1 MVRSC
6 LICCLI
12 FVVNGLIAQT
22 NYIDSVE
29 QLIKNLPEE
38 EHIREVLNLPY
49 DKVVANTT
57 KAEIIYLNALEKAK
71 NLNHQEF
78 EADIYNQLA
87 LVYGFLGNYDKR
99 TGYNIKAIKIYEKLG
114 NKSKAGSTYG
124 GLGFSMYRRDIEKAK
139 MYMQKGIKQL
149 EEAKDYKALNPTY
162 DNYGIVQ
169 EVSGNVDSAIYF
181 YNKALDLKIN
191 QNDSIGIP
199 FALGHLSG
207 AYLVKK
213 DFVTSKK
220 YLDESYAIRKK
231 RDDTYGVAECL
242 VLYADFYY
250 AQNNYKEAAI
260 WFSDCYNMAIEN
272 KYIHLAQYAA
282 EFLSLCHEKMGNVHE
297 AISYLKIQQALKDS
311 LLNENTN
318 KAIAELEVQFET
330 EKKEKQI
337 IEQKVKITEQELKN
351 KERTNQLVILIATLL
366 LVLLAGYFIYKQQ
379 KLKQQRLIEENRL
392 KDQLAKVK
400 IQNELHEERLR
411 ISRDLHDNIGS
422 QLTFIIS
429 SVDNMKYLFKNTDEK
444 LNNKLVDISTFTK
457 TTITQLRDTIWALNK
472 EDITFDDLKSRLYNY
487 IEQAK
492 LAQEKIHFEFDN
504 QLTNNFSLNA
514 IQGVNLYRVVQEA
527 INNAIKY
534 SIASKITLK
543 ITETNAEIKID
554 VIDDGIGFE
563 LNKIN
568 AGNGLQNMKNR
579 ADKIK
584 TSIRIDSKPEMG
596 TKISVILRKD
606 TLNAV

>member
-1 MVRSC
+1 MFFAS
-6 LICCLI
+6 
-12 FVVNGLIAQT
+12 FLIAQT
-22 NYIDSVE
+22 NYLDSVE
-29 QLIKNLPEE
+29 QSIQNLSAEDQIKA
-38 EHIREVLNLPY
+38 VLNLPY

-57 KAEIIYLNALEKAK
+57 KAETIYLEALNKSK
-71 NLNHQEF
+71 KLNNQEF
-78 EADIYNQLA
+78 EADVYNQLA

-99 TGYNIKAIKIYEKLG
+99 IGYNIKAIKIYEKLG

-139 MYMQKGIKQL
+139 MYMQKGMKQL
-149 EEAKDYKALNPTY
+149 EEAKDYEALNPTY

-169 EVSGNVDSAIYF
+169 EVSGNVDSAIFY
-181 YNKALDLKIN
+181 YNKALVLKRN

-213 DFVTSKK
+213 DFTTSKK
-220 YLDESYAIRKK
+220 YLDESYSIRTK
-231 RDDTYGVAECL
+231 RNDTYGIAECM

-250 AQNNYKEAAI
+250 AQNNYKEAVH
-260 WFSDCYNMAIEN
+260 WFSDCYKKAIEN

-282 EFLSLCHEKMGNVHE
+282 EFLSICHEKMGNTSE
-297 AISYLKIQQALKDS
+297 AIHYLKIQQNLKDS

-337 IEQKVKITEQELKN
+337 IEQKVKITEQELKH
-351 KERTNQLVILIATLL
+351 KKRTNQLVILVSILL
-366 LVLLAGYFIYKQQ
+366 LVIVASYFIYKQQ

-444 LNNKLVDISTFTK
+444 LNNKLLDISTFTR

-472 EDITFDDLKSRLYNY
+472 DDITFDDLKSRLYNY

-492 LAQEKIHFEFDN
+492 SAQEKIQFEFDN

-534 SIASKITLK
+534 SVASKITLK
-543 ITETNAEIKID
+543 ITETNSEINIE

-563 LNKIN
+563 WNKIS

-579 ADKIK
+579 AEKIN
-584 TSIRIDSKPEMG
+584 TIIRIESKPSEG
-596 TKISVILRKD
+596 TKISLTLKKD

>member
-1 MVRSC
+1 MIRSC
-6 LICCLI
+6 LIFCLL
-12 FVVNGLIAQT
+12 FFASFLIAQT
-22 NYIDSVE
+22 NYLDSVE
-29 QLIKNLPEE
+29 QSIQNLSAEDQIKA
-38 EHIREVLNLPY
+38 VLNLPY

-57 KAEIIYLNALEKAK
+57 KAETIYLEALNKSK
-71 NLNHQEF
+71 KLNNQEF
-78 EADIYNQLA
+78 EADVYNQLA

-99 TGYNIKAIKIYEKLG
+99 IGYNIKAIKIYEKLG

-139 MYMQKGIKQL
+139 MYMQKGMKQL
-149 EEAKDYKALNPTY
+149 EEAKDYEALNPTY

-169 EVSGNVDSAIYF
+169 EVSGNVDSAIFY
-181 YNKALDLKIN
+181 YNKALVLKRN

-213 DFVTSKK
+213 DFATSKK
-220 YLDESYAIRKK
+220 YLDESYSIRTK
-231 RDDTYGVAECL
+231 RNDTYGIAECM

-250 AQNNYKEAAI
+250 AQKNYKEAAT
-260 WFSDCYNMAIEN
+260 WFTSCYKTAIEN

-282 EFLSLCHEKMGNVHE
+282 EFLSICHEKQGHTSE
-297 AISYLKIQQALKDS
+297 AINYLKIQQSLKDS
-311 LLNENTN
+311 LINENTN
-318 KAIAELEVQFET
+318 KAIAELEIQFET

-337 IEQKVKITEQELKN
+337 IEQKVKITEQELKH
-351 KERTNQLVILIATLL
+351 KKRTNQLVILISILL
-366 LVLLAGYFIYKQQ
+366 LVIVASYFIYKQQ

-444 LNNKLVDISTFTK
+444 LNNKLVDISIFTR

-472 EDITFDDLKSRLYNY
+472 DDITFDDLKSRLYNY

-492 LAQEKIHFEFDN
+492 SAQEKIQFEFDN
-504 QLTNNFSLNA
+504 QLNNNFSLNA

-534 SIASKITLK
+534 SVASKITLK
-543 ITETNAEIKID
+543 ITETNSEINIE

-563 LNKIN
+563 WNKIS

-579 ADKIK
+579 AEKIN
-584 TSIRIDSKPEMG
+584 TIIRIESKPSEG
-596 TKISVILRKD
+596 TKISLTLKKD